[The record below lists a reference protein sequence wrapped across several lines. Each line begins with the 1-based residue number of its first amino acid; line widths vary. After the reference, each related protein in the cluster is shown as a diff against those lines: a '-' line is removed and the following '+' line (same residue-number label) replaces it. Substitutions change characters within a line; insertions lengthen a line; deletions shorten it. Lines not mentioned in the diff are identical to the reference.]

1 MLRRSVGFAVAAG
14 ALSAVSALALAAPV
28 AASGDGGRGGS
39 KGGGSE
45 IEIHDDCQPASFN
58 AAFGAG
64 VCVGE
69 GRTTVTAFFAELAAT
84 KAAAAWNFDPSMLTI
99 RGGRPVILENEG
111 GETHTFTMVKMVG
124 GGFIAPLNI
133 ASNNPVPAPECATT
147 LADGKT
153 LVPTPA
159 SPVNVLVA
167 ADKEVAFKTAGL
179 KPGKYLFECCI
190 HPWMRVVL
198 TVR

>member
-1 MLRRSVGFAVAAG
+1 MLRRSLGFAVAAG

-28 AASGDGGRGGS
+28 AASGDESRGGS
-39 KGGGSE
+39 KGGGRE

-58 AAFGAG
+58 AAFGPG
-64 VCVGE
+64 ICLGE
-69 GRTTVTAFFAELAAT
+69 GRTTVDAFLAELTAT

-111 GETHTFTMVKMVG
+111 GETHSFTMVKMFG
-124 GGFIAPLNI
+124 GGFIAGLN
-133 ASNNPVPAPECATT
+133 ALSGNPVPAQECATT
-147 LADGKT
+147 LPNGN

-159 SPVNVLVA
+159 SPVNVFVD
-167 ADKEVAFKTAGL
+167 ADKEAAFQTAGL
-179 KPGKYLFECCI
+179 KPGRYLFECCI